1 MVSLFDWRL
10 VFTNIP
16 KLMEYLPTTLEVA
29 FASYFI
35 SLIIGLLVALA
46 KEKKPKVVYQ
56 IVCFYVS
63 FTRGTPVLVQ
73 LYATYFGIPMI
84 LNVINYQF
92 GTSFS
97 VSFIPNIAF
106 ALFALSL
113 NDAAYSSEYIR
124 AALESVDKGQ
134 REAARSIGM
143 SSWQTLTRIIIPE
156 ALVVA
161 LPSLGNSLITLIK
174 STSLVFAC
182 AVMDITAGGRLI
194 AGRNYR
200 YFEMYISLAIV
211 YWIITFVFSKV
222 FKFFEKK
229 LKCDEREVTVH
240 D

>member
-16 KLMEYLPTTLEVA
+16 KLLEYLPTTLEVA

-229 LKCDEREVTVH
+229 LKCDEREVAIH

>member
-1 MVSLFDWRL
+1 
-10 VFTNIP
+10 
-16 KLMEYLPTTLEVA
+16 
-29 FASYFI
+29 
-35 SLIIGLLVALA
+35 
-46 KEKKPKVVYQ
+46 
-56 IVCFYVS
+56 
-63 FTRGTPVLVQ
+63 
-73 LYATYFGIPMI
+73 
-84 LNVINYQF
+84 
-92 GTSFS
+92 
-97 VSFIPNIAF
+97 
-106 ALFALSL
+106 
-113 NDAAYSSEYIR
+113 
-124 AALESVDKGQ
+124 
-134 REAARSIGM
+134 M

>member
-16 KLMEYLPTTLEVA
+16 KLLEYLPTTLEVA

-46 KEKKPKVVYQ
+46 KEKKPKVLYQ